1 LVKGKKKIRRRRK
14 GSGPSK
20 MYFTMDTQAAIVEW
34 QGEEDGKER
43 EKLYRGRIKPAF
55 DKLTENLI
63 FIHRFE
69 SLHDSYEDLKSDCV
83 TFLYEQLP
91 KFDVTKGSKAFSYY
105 NIIAKH
111 YLIIKTKQRGVHGR
125 RQVSFDDHESL
136 GLTEKKA
143 LEEHCT
149 IPSPDEQIIVVEN
162 KAAIANLLVE
172 IKTRFKGE
180 LEIKVIDC
188 IQYIFKNA
196 QQLPFLN
203 KRAVFLYIR
212 EMTGATPKQLTTVMS
227 NIKKEYRKL
236 RGTDEF
242 GIF

>member
-1 LVKGKKKIRRRRK
+1 MVQGKKKIRRRRK
-14 GSGPSK
+14 GASSK
-20 MYFTMDTQAAIVEW
+20 LYFTSDTQAAIVEW
-34 QGEEDGKER
+34 QGEGDGDVRQKI
-43 EKLYRGRIKPAF
+43 YRHRIQPAF
-55 DKLTENLI
+55 DKLVENLI
-63 FIHRFE
+63 FIHNFM

-91 KFDVTKGSKAFSYY
+91 KFDSTKGTKAFSYY

-111 YLIIKTKQRGVHGR
+111 YLIIKTKQRQIKIR
-125 RQVSFDDHESL
+125 RNVSLDDQDAM
-136 GLTEKKA
+136 GLSERQA
-143 LEEHCT
+143 LEEFCT
-149 IPSPDEQIIVVEN
+149 IPSPDEQMIVHEN
-162 KAAIANLLVE
+162 KAAINKLLGE
-172 IKTRFKGE
+172 IRTRFGGDLE
-180 LEIKVIDC
+180 LKVIDC
-188 IQYIFKNA
+188 IHFIFENA

>member
-1 LVKGKKKIRRRRK
+1 MIQGKKKIRRRRK
-14 GSGPSK
+14 GASSK
-20 MYFTMDTQAAIVEW
+20 MYFTADTQAAIVEW
-34 QGEEDGKER
+34 QDSSDGNIKQ
-43 EKLYRGRIKPAF
+43 KLYRARILPAF
-55 DKLTENLI
+55 DKLVENLI
-63 FIHRFE
+63 FIHNFM

-91 KFDVTKGSKAFSYY
+91 KFDQTKGTKAFSYY

-111 YLIIKTKQRGVHGR
+111 YLIIKTKQRLTKIR
-125 RQVSFDDHESL
+125 RNVSLDDHDAL
-136 GLTEKKA
+136 GDAERQT
-143 LEEHCT
+143 LEEFCT
-149 IPSPDEQIIVVEN
+149 VPSPDEQMIVLEN
-162 KAAIANLLVE
+162 KAAINNLLEE
-172 IKTRFKGE
+172 IRTRFGGD
-180 LEIKVIDC
+180 LEVKVIDC
-188 IQYIFKNA
+188 IQFIFNNA